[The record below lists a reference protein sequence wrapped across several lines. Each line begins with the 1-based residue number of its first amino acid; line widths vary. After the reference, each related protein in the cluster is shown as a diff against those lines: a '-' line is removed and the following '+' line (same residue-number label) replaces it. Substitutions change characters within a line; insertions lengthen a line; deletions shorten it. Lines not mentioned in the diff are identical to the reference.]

1 VTPGCSWLEQ
11 WGVNRRAVAH
21 HEAGHALLMTL
32 AGYRLRYVTARA
44 RGAEGRTVYP
54 RRSVT
59 REQKAREAAAGP
71 IAEAEL
77 LARLDPVTPW
87 GEHLDAVL
95 ADRGRHDE
103 LLCAE
108 LVRDPDCEELA
119 ALASLVRRHWPGVQ
133 RLAAELVRSG
143 TVDGRTAAAL
153 LLDIEPQH
161 VAHVRAQL
169 AQLQLQAERL
179 AVTETSTPWDN
190 HVAAALASADNRELL
205 AAVLLHDRA
214 RAARTPPTPHPRRK
228 TSDRAAAHLGC
239 TSDFGK

>member
-1 VTPGCSWLEQ
+1 IVILPLPGVDHPACDL
-11 WGVNRRAVAH
+11 NRWAVAH
-21 HEAGHALLMTL
+21 HEAGHALLTTL
-32 AGYRLRYVTARA
+32 AGYRLRYVTVRA

-59 REQKAREAAAGP
+59 REQNAREAAAGP

-77 LARLDPVTPW
+77 LAGLDPVTPW

-95 ADRGRHDE
+95 ADHGRHDE
-103 LLCAE
+103 LQCTE

-119 ALASLVRRHWPGVQ
+119 ALAALVRRHWPGVQ

-153 LLDIEPQH
+153 LLDIEPQR

-179 AVTETSTPWDN
+179 AATEPSTPWDH

-205 AAVLLHDRA
+205 AAVLLHGRSEGGT
-214 RAARTPPTPHPRRK
+214 TP
-228 TSDRAAAHLGC
+228 
-239 TSDFGK
+239 

>member
-1 VTPGCSWLEQ
+1 VILPLPGVDHAACDL
-11 WGVNRRAVAH
+11 NRWAVAH
-21 HEAGHALLMTL
+21 HEAGHALLATL
-32 AGYRLRYVTARA
+32 AGYRLRYVTVRA

-59 REQKAREAAAGP
+59 REQKAYEAAAGP

-77 LARLDPVTPW
+77 LAGLDPVTPW
-87 GEHLDAVL
+87 GVHLDAVL
-95 ADRGRHDE
+95 ADHGRHDE
-103 LLCAE
+103 LLCTE

-133 RLAAELVRSG
+133 RLAAELIRSG

-153 LLDIEPQH
+153 LLDLEPQH

-179 AVTETSTPWDN
+179 AATEPSTPWDT

-205 AAVLLHDRA
+205 AAVLLHGRSEGGTNATDA
-214 RAARTPPTPHPRRK
+214 TPPK
-228 TSDRAAAHLGC
+228 EDQ
-239 TSDFGK
+239 